1 MSDLGKRIANLTPE
15 KRALLERH
23 IINKGRSSLLT
34 KPGIRRRGTAD
45 PCVLSFAQQRLWF
58 LDQLEPGSPAYN
70 IPHAI
75 PQQRLWFLDQLE
87 PGSPA
92 YNMPLAIRLSGRLNV
107 TALQQSI
114 GEILRRHEVLRTT
127 FSTENDQPV
136 QRITPATAFSL
147 PETDLSAMPEGQREA
162 KAKQL
167 ASEEA
172 SRPFDL
178 VSGSFTEGYLV
189 KTEPGRSRTAFN
201 HAPHHL

>member
-23 IINKGRSSLLT
+23 ILNKGRSSLL
-34 KPGIRRRGTAD
+34 KNQLIPRRGTTD

-70 IPHAI
+70 IP
-75 PQQRLWFLDQLE
+75 
-87 PGSPA
+87 
-92 YNMPLAIRLSGRLNV
+92 LAIRLSGRLNV
-107 TALQQSI
+107 TALKQSL
-114 GEILRRHEVLRTT
+114 GEILRRHEILRTT
-127 FSTENDQPV
+127 FSTENDQPL

-147 PETDLSAMPEGQREA
+147 PEIDLSAMPEGQREA

-172 SRPFDL
+172 SLPFDL
-178 VSGSFTEGYLV
+178 VTGPLV
-189 KTEPGRSRTAFN
+189 RATLLRLNTGRSPTAFN

>member
-1 MSDLGKRIANLTPE
+1 MRGIIKLMNDSSKHKHNLSE
-15 KRALLERH
+15 KRLALLEMLIKQEDFAIPSVSR
-23 IINKGRSSLLT
+23 ISPTDRTN
-34 KPGIRRRGTAD
+34 PV
-45 PCVLSFAQQRLWF
+45 PLSFSQQRLWF
-58 LDQLEPGSPAYN
+58 LDQLEPGS
-70 IPHAI
+70 
-75 PQQRLWFLDQLE
+75 
-87 PGSPA
+87 SA

-127 FSTENDQPV
+127 FSTENDQPL

-147 PETDLSAMPEGQREA
+147 QETDLSAMPEGQREA

-178 VSGSFTEGYLV
+178 VTGPFTEGCLV
-189 KTEPGRSRTAFN
+189 TTKPGRSRTAFN